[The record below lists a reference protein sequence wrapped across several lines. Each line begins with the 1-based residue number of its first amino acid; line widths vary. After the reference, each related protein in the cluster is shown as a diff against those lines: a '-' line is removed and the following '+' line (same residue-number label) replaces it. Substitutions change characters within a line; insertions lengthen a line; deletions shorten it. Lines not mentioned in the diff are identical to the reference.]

1 MTKRSPGTK
10 TDIAEE
16 TIEVSKGNR
25 RDFVIKV
32 RVNETEKEEIDRQK
46 GRLSRSA
53 FMRDRGL
60 NQSKVYDPTYAA
72 IGSVYQSA
80 RNVRESAASI
90 ENESTYL
97 RNSAE
102 VLASLIGQGAGSAR
116 AANAGA
122 DLLEIAE
129 RLHAQGKQLDHLAK
143 TLGVQARELA
153 EQHMKEMIKRYPATS
168 IQPRKK
174 R

>member
-1 MTKRSPGTK
+1 MTKRSSETR
-10 TDIAEE
+10 TDIAEG
-16 TIEVSKGNR
+16 TIEISKGNR

-32 RVNETEKEEIDRQK
+32 RVNETEKQEIDRQK

-72 IGSVYQSA
+72 IGGVYQSA
-80 RNVRESAASI
+80 RNVRETAASI
-90 ENESTYL
+90 EDAITYL

-102 VLASLIGQGAGSAR
+102 VSAGLIGQGAGSER

-129 RLHAQGKQLDHLAK
+129 RLHAQGKQLDRQAK
-143 TLGVQARELA
+143 TLGGQARELA
-153 EQHMKEMIKRYPATS
+153 DQHMKEMLKRYPATS
-168 IQPRKK
+168 IEPRKK
-174 R
+174 P